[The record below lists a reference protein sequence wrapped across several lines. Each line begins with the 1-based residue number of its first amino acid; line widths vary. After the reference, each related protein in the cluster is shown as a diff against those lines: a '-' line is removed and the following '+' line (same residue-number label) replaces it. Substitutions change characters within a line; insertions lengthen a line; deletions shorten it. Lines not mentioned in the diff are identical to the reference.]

1 MKNPN
6 EYVEVSKEVKTAK
19 KVITIIVTLIIA
31 LILLGSSATSI
42 KTGYTGVVTT
52 FGKASTR
59 TLDAGFHFK
68 LPFVQDVISMNNQVQ
83 LSTIDT
89 DCVSKDLQSVG
100 CTIAVN
106 YRLPSDKSYD
116 IYTTIGTGYS
126 DVILLPAVQ
135 ESLKAVMSK
144 YTAEELITSREIV
157 SQEFY
162 DNLSSRVSTYGLYIE
177 KTNIVNF
184 NFSDEFNKAIEDK
197 QVAEQNLIKTKTE
210 QEQAIVIAK
219 AEAEKKTIQAEANAT
234 AILKEANA
242 KAEANKLLQSS
253 LTAMVLEQQK
263 IEKWDGVMPKVI
275 TSDGD
280 SASLLIDIGTSTDTT
295 TTE

>member
-1 MKNPN
+1 MKKSN

-19 KVITIIVTLIIA
+19 RIVTIIITLILA
-31 LILLGSSATSI
+31 LIIIGSSTTSVR
-42 KTGYTGVVTT
+42 TGYTGVVTT

-59 TLDAGFHFK
+59 TLDAGLHLK
-68 LPFVQDVISMNNQVQ
+68 LPFVQNVIEMNNQVQ

-89 DCVSKDLQSVG
+89 NCVSKDLQSVG
-100 CTIAVN
+100 STIAVN
-106 YRLPSDKSYD
+106 YRLPEDKSYN
-116 IYTTIGTGYS
+116 IYTTIGTGYA
-126 DVILLPAVQ
+126 DVVLLPAVQ

-144 YTAEELITSREIV
+144 YTAEELITSREVV

-162 DNLSSRVSTYGLYIE
+162 DNLSSRVSNYGLYIE

-275 TSDGD
+275 NGDGD
-280 SASLLIDIGTSTDTT
+280 SSLLIDLPIDDT
-295 TTE
+295 EDSK